1 MLKLLWY
8 PWKWEQWRASFP
20 VLQLSLAERGLYRE
34 LLDASWKV
42 GGLPNDPAELAQLAR
57 CKTAEFSRYW
67 KAVKRFWKPRAD
79 GLLYNDELEQIRAEQ
94 VEAHARRVE
103 AGRKGGRRPAK
114 AMLSNAKQSQA
125 IEQSRVE
132 KRVPKAAIVK
142 SDTNKKLN
150 QEIWNAYV
158 LAYKE
163 KYQVEPLRNAS
174 VNSKISQIAKRL
186 GADAIEIVK
195 FYVSHPKTFYVS
207 KTHDIGLCLTD
218 AESLH
223 TQWLKGRALTNGDL
237 KRYEQNQQFA
247 DILQAAKEGTI

>member
-114 AMLSNAKQSQA
+114 AMLSNAKQSLA
-125 IEQSRVE
+125 IEESRVE
-132 KRVPKAAIVK
+132 TTLTTATGRRSASAAPP
-142 SDTNKKLN
+142 LP
-150 QEIWNAYV
+150 V
-158 LAYKE
+158 LASDMPDLVGDPPTPE
-163 KYQVEPLRNAS
+163 QVAANRA
-174 VNSKISQIAKRL
+174 V
-186 GADAIEIVK
+186 IE
-195 FYVSHPKTFYVS
+195 
-207 KTHDIGLCLTD
+207 G
-218 AESLH
+218 
-223 TQWLKGRALTNGDL
+223 L
-237 KRYEQNQQFA
+237 KR
-247 DILQAAKEGTI
+247 